1 MQRRMQLIRG
11 TLQIGELASADV
23 IVEAVFEDLDVKR
36 QVFGELD
43 ARAKPGAILAS
54 NTSTLNIDTIAGFT
68 QRPADVLGLHF
79 FSPANVMRLI
89 EVVRGA
95 ATSHEVL
102 ASGLALAKTLGKVGV
117 VAGVCDGFIGNR
129 MLRPYLRQTEL
140 LLLGGCLPQ
149 DVDGALERWGWA
161 MGPCRMQDLAGN
173 DVGASIRRHY
183 YAQSAGAPRSYIADR
198 LAELKRFGQKS
209 GRGYY
214 RYEAGSRRALRDPEV
229 EEIILEVARTLGVTR
244 RHIGDEEIVM
254 RCVYALINEG
264 ARILQEGIAVR
275 ASDIDVIYLLG
286 YGFPPARGGPMY
298 YADRIGLPLIV
309 QAMQDFAVS
318 DANFW
323 SPAPLLTRL
332 AAAGKSFGA

>member
-1 MQRRMQLIRG
+1 
-11 TLQIGELASADV
+11 
-23 IVEAVFEDLDVKR
+23 
-36 QVFGELD
+36 
-43 ARAKPGAILAS
+43 
-54 NTSTLNIDTIAGFT
+54 
-68 QRPADVLGLHF
+68 
-79 FSPANVMRLI
+79 
-89 EVVRGA
+89 
-95 ATSHEVL
+95 
-102 ASGLALAKTLGKVGV
+102 
-117 VAGVCDGFIGNR
+117 
-129 MLRPYLRQTEL
+129 
-140 LLLGGCLPQ
+140 
-149 DVDGALERWGWA
+149 
-161 MGPCRMQDLAGN
+161 
-173 DVGASIRRHY
+173 
-183 YAQSAGAPRSYIADR
+183 
-198 LAELKRFGQKS
+198 
-209 GRGYY
+209 
-214 RYEAGSRRALRDPEV
+214 
-229 EEIILEVARTLGVTR
+229 VTR